1 MKNIKRLFY
10 ILLMGMLILPLFS
23 VVKAENQINV
33 YFFSNPYCTNCGD
46 MEDFLSEMSADY
58 QNIEII
64 DYDILISENRALL
77 NEFADVFNLPSET
90 PLVIIGGL
98 GFSGYNDQN
107 AYDIEQT
114 IIRYSDSDF
123 VDIGAKIL
131 NHETILITDFDTITR
146 DTTIL
151 PFIGEVSIE
160 SLSLGLAAVLIGLAD
175 GFNPCAMWVLIFL
188 ISMLINTKDRKR
200 MWLIGLSFLFASAL
214 VYTAILVGWLEL
226 AASLITIIAIRIAI
240 GVFAVLFGLFNL
252 YRFFKNRK
260 KDVGCEVT
268 DEKQRRK
275 LMDRILNIVQNK
287 NLWLAI
293 IGAVGLAVTVN
304 LVELA
309 CSMGLPLQ
317 FAGLLAL
324 NPLPRATYAMYIGIY
339 MFFFMLDDLVIFIIA
354 MITFKV
360 TGISNKYTKYSNVIG
375 GIIMLVI
382 GLLMIFFPNIIMF
395 NF

>member
-131 NHETILITDFDTITR
+131 NHE
-146 DTTIL
+146 
-151 PFIGEVSIE
+151 
-160 SLSLGLAAVLIGLAD
+160 
-175 GFNPCAMWVLIFL
+175 
-188 ISMLINTKDRKR
+188 
-200 MWLIGLSFLFASAL
+200 
-214 VYTAILVGWLEL
+214 
-226 AASLITIIAIRIAI
+226 
-240 GVFAVLFGLFNL
+240 
-252 YRFFKNRK
+252 
-260 KDVGCEVT
+260 
-268 DEKQRRK
+268 
-275 LMDRILNIVQNK
+275 
-287 NLWLAI
+287 
-293 IGAVGLAVTVN
+293 
-304 LVELA
+304 
-309 CSMGLPLQ
+309 
-317 FAGLLAL
+317 
-324 NPLPRATYAMYIGIY
+324 
-339 MFFFMLDDLVIFIIA
+339 
-354 MITFKV
+354 
-360 TGISNKYTKYSNVIG
+360 
-375 GIIMLVI
+375 
-382 GLLMIFFPNIIMF
+382 
-395 NF
+395 